1 MIKKILDKYFIK
13 KPKFREL
20 VTKIIY
26 GSSNTD
32 INIFGNRLTINKLRE
47 NGYFRASKKIKNS
60 SLLEDE
66 VPVIM
71 TLLSQMENDGCF
83 VDVGANIG
91 LFSSIFAQKAKIFKN
106 FQVFAFE
113 VNPET
118 FKRTKANANK
128 NGFKA
133 FNIGIS
139 KTEKK
144 LKFVEGA
151 VSHVTT
157 IEEKIN
163 KYSIKEKNFIA
174 LCKPLDNI
182 LSNKK
187 NILLKI
193 DVEGQEREVLQGA
206 KHLIRRGAIKAI
218 YIDGYDDPSVWE
230 ALEKEFLLLDGR
242 TLEVANRA
250 THSLLALKRLGNK
263 SLAKSFDILKKEK

>member
-1 MIKKILDKYFIK
+1 MIKKILDQYLIK
-13 KPKFREL
+13 KPRLREL
-20 VTKIIY
+20 LTKIIY
-26 GSSNTD
+26 GSSD
-32 INIFGNRLTINKLRE
+32 VSINIFGSGLIINTLRE

-71 TLLSQMENDGCF
+71 TLLSLMENNGCF

-91 LFSSIFAQKAKIFKN
+91 IFSSIFARKAKLFKE

-118 FKRTKANANK
+118 FKRTKANADK

-139 KTEKK
+139 KTKK
-144 LKFVEGA
+144 MLKFVEGA

-163 KYSIKEKNFIA
+163 TYSIKEKQFKA
-174 LCKPLDNI
+174 LCKPLDNL
-182 LSNKK
+182 LSKK
-187 NILLKI
+187 KRIILKI
-193 DVEGQEREVLQGA
+193 DVEGQEKEVLQGA
-206 KHLIRRGAIKAI
+206 KRLIRRGAIKAI

-230 ALEKEFLLLDGR
+230 ILEKDFILLDGR
-242 TLEVANRA
+242 TLEAANRA
-250 THSLLALKRLGNK
+250 THSLLALKKQEIK
-263 SLAKSFDILKKEK
+263 S

>member
-1 MIKKILDKYFIK
+1 MIKKILDKYLIK
-13 KPKFREL
+13 KPRFREL
-20 VTKIIY
+20 ITKIIY
-26 GSSNTD
+26 GSSNTNV
-32 INIFGNRLTINKLRE
+32 NIFGNNLIINKLKE

-66 VPVIM
+66 MPVIM
-71 TLLSQMENDGCF
+71 TLLSLMRNNGCF

-91 LFSSIFAQKAKIFKN
+91 LFSSIFAQKAKMFKK
-106 FQVFAFE
+106 FQVIAFE

-118 FKRTKANANK
+118 FKRTKANADK

-139 KTEKK
+139 NTEKK

-157 IEEKIN
+157 IEEKTN
-163 KYSIKEKNFIA
+163 NYSIKERQFTA

-182 LSNKK
+182 LCKEK

-230 ALEKEFLLLDGR
+230 TLEKEFLLLDGR
-242 TLEVANRA
+242 TLEAANRA
-250 THSLLALKRLGNK
+250 THSLLALKRLGK
-263 SLAKSFDILKKEK
+263 KFRKIL